1 MAGSTLTRPRLIS
14 NFASIGRNVE
24 VGRLRDGRDDR
35 LGRDD
40 ELGTLDRDR
49 RPAARGVG
57 LAEAVADELDAGD
70 LAVLADDLDRAGE
83 ELHPDALALRL
94 AQLLLV
100 DDELGAGAAVDDR
113 DALGAVAEARARAV
127 HRGVAAADDDHV
139 RPHLERLPE
148 VGLLHEVDAVV
159 DALELGARDVERD
172 RVHGAGRDGDRIE
185 VALELVEG
193 DVHADRR
200 VEDEPDA
207 EPLDEPDVHLD
218 RLARQAER
226 RDADEHRAA
235 AVRQAVEDRD
245 LVALRRELAGDGE
258 TGRPGADDRHPL
270 VARRDL
276 RHDVRDARGLVPLDE
291 EPLHRADGERAIDVT
306 PAAGTLARGGADVRA
321 HRRDRVRVA
330 RQDVALLEPPFRGE
344 VQVAAAVGPDRARF
358 LALDVALE
366 PGGVDGLDEE
376 FLWRVDGQAGSCLSL
391 SGGRAQAEERQAAVG
406 GESTIRISGPAK
418 AVRLAVRVAAPDP
431 AGSAMARPS
440 C

>member
-1 MAGSTLTRPRLIS
+1 MAGGLDERRRAGHEVAAGEDAADVRGVGRGVDLDPAAVDLELRLD
-14 NFASIGRNVE
+14 RQE
-24 VGRLRDGRDDR
+24 RQVGRLRDGRDDR

-40 ELGTLDRDR
+40 ELGALDRDR
-49 RPAARGVG
+49 RAAAGRVG
-57 LAEAVADELDAGD
+57 LAEAVADEPDAGD

-83 ELHPDALALRL
+83 ELHPDALALGL

-100 DDELGAGAAVDDR
+100 DDELGAGAPVDDR
-113 DALGAVAEARARAV
+113 DALGAVAEARPRAV
-127 HRGVAAADDDHV
+127 HRGVAAADDDDV
-139 RPHLERLPE
+139 GPDLERLAE

-172 RVHGAGRDGDRIE
+172 RVHRAGRDRDRVE
-185 VALELVEG
+185 VALELVER

-258 TGRPGADDRHPL
+258 PGRPGADDRDPL

-276 RHDVRDARGLVPLDE
+276 RA
-291 EPLHRADGERAIDVT
+291 
-306 PAAGTLARGGADVRA
+306 
-321 HRRDRVRVA
+321 
-330 RQDVALLEPPFRGE
+330 
-344 VQVAAAVGPDRARF
+344 
-358 LALDVALE
+358 
-366 PGGVDGLDEE
+366 
-376 FLWRVDGQAGSCLSL
+376 
-391 SGGRAQAEERQAAVG
+391 
-406 GESTIRISGPAK
+406 
-418 AVRLAVRVAAPDP
+418 
-431 AGSAMARPS
+431 
-440 C
+440 